1 MPVERTQD
9 SYPRWLGLGF
19 DELGTRSEEE
29 HADRPTRP
37 SDQGGKSPLTR
48 ELETSQL
55 LQPANQ
61 NDLNRRSSWLP
72 QMLQA

>member
-1 MPVERTQD
+1 MSAERTQD

-19 DELGTRSEEE
+19 DDLGTRSEEE

-37 SDQGGKSPLTR
+37 SDQEGKSLLTR
-48 ELETSQL
+48 ELETSHL

-61 NDLNRRSSWLP
+61 NDLHGDHHG
-72 QMLQA
+72 